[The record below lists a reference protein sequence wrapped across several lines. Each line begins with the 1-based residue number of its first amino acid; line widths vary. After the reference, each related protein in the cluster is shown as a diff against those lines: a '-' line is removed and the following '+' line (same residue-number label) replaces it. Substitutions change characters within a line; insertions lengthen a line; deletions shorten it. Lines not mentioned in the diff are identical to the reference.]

1 MEILSIKVL
10 ILISVFKLKAVT
22 ASANQNLIF
31 PLEKSLGKH
40 GNQTYIS
47 SNLQNRSRLTDVEN
61 QLNGYRGG
69 EGTVREFGMDIH
81 TAIFK
86 MDTQQGL
93 SIWHMELCS
102 MSCAKLDR
110 RVVWGRNMYS

>member
-22 ASANQNLIF
+22 VSANQNLIF

-61 QLNGYRGG
+61 QLMVTGG
-69 EGTVREFGMDIH
+69 EGTVREFRMDIYTPLYLKWIPNKVLVYGTWNSAQCH
-81 TAIFK
+81 VPNWT
-86 MDTQQGL
+86 G
-93 SIWHMELCS
+93 
-102 MSCAKLDR
+102 
-110 RVVWGRNMYS
+110 G

>member
-1 MEILSIKVL
+1 MMEILSIKVL

-22 ASANQNLIF
+22 VSANQNLIF

-69 EGTVREFGMDIH
+69 KGQLGSSGWTYTPLYLKWIPNKVLVYGTWNAAQCHVPNWTG
-81 TAIFK
+81 
-86 MDTQQGL
+86 G
-93 SIWHMELCS
+93 
-102 MSCAKLDR
+102 
-110 RVVWGRNMYS
+110 